1 MGVRMKFDFVL
12 RLSRR
17 HEEVHM
23 LTTLAV
29 IGALAILAWFVRA
42 IGLRR
47 IRFDFDGKP
56 IRFRAHRS
64 LKDEKPPKQL
74 NQ

>member
-1 MGVRMKFDFVL
+1 
-12 RLSRR
+12 
-17 HEEVHM
+17 M